1 MKRKLWIAAAVM
13 ALAVLFCCTAATAEG
28 SGTTYALKIAGTQ
41 VTDANMGDI
50 LGDGVFSFDGSKT
63 LTVRGSYDNANTGT
77 LIQNTGISG
86 LTVRFADGLTL
97 RCGGSLLECFA
108 DTKLTGGSVSFSCS
122 NREYGIFVYDG
133 STLTISFMHLTIDA
147 GRSHGNGAIQGSY
160 GNEKLV
166 VQGAE
171 IDVTSGSQE
180 EAVGGF
186 GGGITLTG
194 CAISTP
200 ENGTIQ
206 SGSIVA
212 ADGGSNTH
220 VVTASSVASGQC
232 GENVSWFLDSET
244 GVLTISGTGAMEDYE
259 STSPFGDMW
268 ESIYT
273 VVIEDG
279 ITAIGE
285 HAFDRCWRLKTV
297 DIANSVAEIRY
308 FAFDR
313 TGLTEIVLPDSVTT
327 LGRYAFANN
336 SSLTRVVLSS
346 GLTKI
351 PFSCFASCSLLT
363 DITIPDGVTYIDT
376 DAFINCSSLT
386 RMTLPASVSHL
397 GDEVFQGCSSL
408 SSVTVC
414 NPEATFGANLFKDA
428 SENLVIHGPS
438 GSTAEDYAFANSIS
452 FEAIDAPVNSSG
464 SCGDHLIWS
473 FDSATGTVTITGTGP
488 MWDYSWD
495 DYSNQSP
502 FDATQTITSA
512 VIGEGVT
519 SIGAWFFDDC
529 HNLTSIS
536 LPSTL
541 QRIEEGAFYDND
553 LAELTIPDGVTYIGK
568 WAFTYNQSFTSLTLP
583 NSVTELGVAPFSYCT
598 GLINVTLSEGLTE
611 IPEAA
616 FAQCSAMTDIT
627 IPDSVTSILAEAF
640 DGCDSLTTIHGVP
653 GSYAE
658 TFANA
663 YGYAFV
669 SSAATT
675 ASGTCGDGVNWT
687 LYDGGK
693 MIISGSGSMDSYSSS
708 SHAPWYDNRSSVTSV
723 TIRDGVTSIEAY
735 AFSDCVYLTDVSIP
749 DSVTSIGAYAFSCCV
764 NLTDVSIPGGV
775 KNVGECAFNGCTSL
789 TNVSISS
796 FTATFGSDVFAGCP
810 AGLTLHGYEGST
822 TEAYAIANG
831 IDFDGWPSSESGSCG
846 DSVSWTMNH
855 LTNTLTIS
863 GTGAIE
869 DYVSDDPGWY
879 DMRDSI
885 YTVVIEGGITT
896 IGKYAFY
903 KMSAISSVTIPNSV
917 TEIKTGAF
925 DYCSGLTHVTIPDSV
940 TAIGIYAFSDCNSLT
955 SATILN
961 PTATMGDDYYNVFE
975 NCASDFTLY
984 GYYNSTAS
992 DYATNTKNPC
1002 AFSLLAPA
1010 PDFFLPAALTTI
1022 ESEVFS
1028 GIAAQAAVIPKTVT
1042 AITGNPF
1049 DGGMVNTVYGY
1060 PGTAAQIYANTYS
1073 KTFVPLSDEYL
1084 SKLQP

>member
-1 MKRKLWIAAAVM
+1 
-13 ALAVLFCCTAATAEG
+13 
-28 SGTTYALKIAGTQ
+28 
-41 VTDANMGDI
+41 
-50 LGDGVFSFDGSKT
+50 
-63 LTVRGSYDNANTGT
+63 
-77 LIQNTGISG
+77 
-86 LTVRFADGLTL
+86 
-97 RCGGSLLECFA
+97 
-108 DTKLTGGSVSFSCS
+108 
-122 NREYGIFVYDG
+122 
-133 STLTISFMHLTIDA
+133 
-147 GRSHGNGAIQGSY
+147 
-160 GNEKLV
+160 
-166 VQGAE
+166 
-171 IDVTSGSQE
+171 
-180 EAVGGF
+180 
-186 GGGITLTG
+186 
-194 CAISTP
+194 
-200 ENGTIQ
+200 
-206 SGSIVA
+206 
-212 ADGGSNTH
+212 
-220 VVTASSVASGQC
+220 
-232 GENVSWFLDSET
+232 
-244 GVLTISGTGAMEDYE
+244 
-259 STSPFGDMW
+259 
-268 ESIYT
+268 
-273 VVIEDG
+273 
-279 ITAIGE
+279 
-285 HAFDRCWRLKTV
+285 
-297 DIANSVAEIRY
+297 
-308 FAFDR
+308 
-313 TGLTEIVLPDSVTT
+313 
-327 LGRYAFANN
+327 
-336 SSLTRVVLSS
+336 
-346 GLTKI
+346 
-351 PFSCFASCSLLT
+351 
-363 DITIPDGVTYIDT
+363 
-376 DAFINCSSLT
+376 
-386 RMTLPASVSHL
+386 
-397 GDEVFQGCSSL
+397 
-408 SSVTVC
+408 
-414 NPEATFGANLFKDA
+414 
-428 SENLVIHGPS
+428 
-438 GSTAEDYAFANSIS
+438 
-452 FEAIDAPVNSSG
+452 
-464 SCGDHLIWS
+464 
-473 FDSATGTVTITGTGP
+473 

-495 DYSNQSP
+495 DYRNQSP

-568 WAFTYNQSFTSLTLP
+568 WAFTHNHSFTSLTLP

-663 YGYAFV
+663 FGYTFA
-669 SSAATT
+669 SAATT

-708 SHAPWYDNRSSVTSV
+708 SHAPWYDNWSSVTSV
-723 TIRDGVTSIEAY
+723 TIRDGVTSIGAY

-796 FTATFGSDVFAGCP
+796 STATFGSDVFAGCPAGLTLHGYEGSTTEAYAIANGIDFNGWPSSESGSCGDSVSWTLNHLTNTLTISGTGAMEDYYVLADYYLYEPGWYGMRDSIYTVVIENGITTIGKYAFYKMSAISSVTIPNSVTSILAQAFDGCDSLTTIHGVPGSYAETFANAFGYTFASAATTASGTCGDGVNWTLYDGGKMIISGSGSMDSYSSSSHAPWYDNWSSVTSVTIRDGVTSIGAYAFSDCVYLTDVSIPDSVTSIGAYAFSCCVNLTDVSIPGGVKNVGECAFNGCTSLTNVSISSSTATFGSDVFAGCP

-831 IDFDGWPSSESGSCG
+831 IDFDGWSSSESGSCG
-846 DSVSWTMNH
+846 DSMSWTLSY

-863 GTGAIE
+863 GTGDME
-869 DYVSDDPGWY
+869 DYSENSHPSWY
-879 DMRDSI
+879 ALRDSV
-885 YTVVIEGGITT
+885 YAVVIENGITT
-896 IGKYAFY
+896 IGNYAFY
-903 KMSAISSVTIPNSV
+903 EMSAIRSVTIPNSV
-917 TEIKTGAF
+917 TWIYTCAF
-925 DYCSGLTHVTIPDSV
+925 ENCSGLTHVTIPESV
-940 TAIGIYAFSDCNSLT
+940 EFISLCAFYGCSNLT
-955 SATILN
+955 SATILS
-961 PTATMGDDYYNVFE
+961 PTVSIGAFAKEFDG
-975 NCASDFTLY
+975 CASDFTLY

-992 DYATNTKNPC
+992 DYA
-1002 AFSLLAPA
+1002 AAVGYQFSLLAPA
-1010 PDFFLPAALTTI
+1010 PDFFLPAVLTTI
-1022 ESEVFS
+1022 ESEAFS

>member
-13 ALAVLFCCTAATAEG
+13 ALAVLFCCTAATGEG

-63 LTVRGSYDNANTGT
+63 LTVSGSYDNANAGT

-147 GRSHGNGAIQGSY
+147 GRSYGNGAIQGSY

-273 VVIEDG
+273 VVIEDD

-285 HAFDRCWRLKTV
+285 HAFDRCGRLKTV

-363 DITIPDGVTYIDT
+363 DIIIPDGVTYIDT

-438 GSTAEDYAFANSIS
+438 GSTAEDYATVNNIP

-495 DYSNQSP
+495 DYRNQSP

-764 NLTDVSIPGGV
+764 NLTDVSIPGSV
-775 KNVGECAFNGCTSL
+775 KNVGECAFNGCSSL

-796 FTATFGSDVFAGCP
+796 STATFGSDVFAGCP

-846 DSVSWTMNH
+846 DSMSWTLSY

-863 GTGAIE
+863 GTGDME
-869 DYVSDDPGWY
+869 DYSENSHPGWY
-879 DMRDSI
+879 ALRDSV
-885 YTVVIEGGITT
+885 YAVVIENGITT
-896 IGKYAFY
+896 IGNYAFY
-903 KMSAISSVTIPNSV
+903 EMSAIRSVTIPNSV
-917 TEIKTGAF
+917 TWINIRAF
-925 DYCSGLTHVTIPDSV
+925 ENCSGLTHVTIPESV
-940 TAIGIYAFSDCNSLT
+940 EFISLCAFYGCSNLT
-955 SATILN
+955 SATILS
-961 PTATMGDDYYNVFE
+961 PTVSIGAFSKEFDG
-975 NCASDFTLY
+975 CASDFTLY

-992 DYATNTKNPC
+992 DYA
-1002 AFSLLAPA
+1002 AAVGYQFSLLAPA

-1022 ESEVFS
+1022 ESEAFS
-1028 GIAAQAAVIPKTVT
+1028 GIAAQAVVIPNTVT